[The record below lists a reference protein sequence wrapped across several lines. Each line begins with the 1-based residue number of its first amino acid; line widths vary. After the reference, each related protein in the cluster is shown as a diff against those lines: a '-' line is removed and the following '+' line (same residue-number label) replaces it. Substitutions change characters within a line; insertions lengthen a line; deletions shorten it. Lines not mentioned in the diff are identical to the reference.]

1 MREKD
6 IHGRIFGRLTAI
18 EQVTWAPRYK
28 WKCLC
33 SCGNEAIID
42 KGKLVSGVA
51 VSCGCKKKEPK
62 VDIAG
67 KVFGRLTAIKIVG
80 ACVDGRGFPWLC
92 ACSCGA
98 EKVVHYVYLKSKHVR
113 SCGCMRRE
121 QLAER
126 NRTHGE
132 TKTPAYRRW
141 QWMHSRVRCAWGPK
155 NKCYAGI
162 TVCDEW
168 SSYEQF
174 KKDMGECPDGMSLD
188 RIDNSRGYD
197 PSNCRWVPLARQ
209 AANTSR
215 NVFVEVSGLT
225 ATISDHARAN
235 GIKPDVAFDRIN
247 KLGWSAEDAV
257 SIPTM
262 GVGKKRASS

>member
-1 MREKD
+1 MATD
-6 IHGRIFGRLTAI
+6 ITGYAFGQLTALRQI
-18 EQVTWAPRYK
+18 TKYPAYFWECK
-28 WKCLC
+28 C
-33 SCGNEAIID
+33 SCGCIVNVRR
-42 KGKLVSGVA
+42 GKLTSGKT

-67 KVFGRLTAIKIVG
+67 KVFGRLTAIKVVG
-80 ACVDGRGFPWLC
+80 ECVDGRGFPWLC
-92 ACSCGA
+92 TCTCGA
-98 EKVVHYVYLKSKHVR
+98 EKVVRYVDLKRKHVR
-113 SCGCMRRE
+113 SCGCIRRE
-121 QLAER
+121 QLVER
-126 NRTHGE
+126 QTTHGE
-132 TKTPAYRRW
+132 TTTLTYRRW
-141 QWMHSRVRCAWGPK
+141 QAMHGRVRGAERPK
-155 NKCYAGI
+155 NNCYAGI

-188 RIDNSRGYD
+188 RIDNSKGYE

-215 NVFVEVSGLT
+215 NVFAEISGLA

-235 GIKPDVAFDRIN
+235 GIKPDVVFDRIN

-262 GVGKKRASS
+262 GVGKKRVKP